1 MSTTSDVQNVAF
13 GGYFPTWCPGCGNFG
28 IWAALKT
35 AFTNLGFTPESFA
48 VVFGIGCSGNMND
61 FLWADS
67 FHALHGRAIPNA
79 VGIKIANHKLPVVVI
94 VGDGDCYGEGG
105 NHLIHAARGNHD
117 ITVIV
122 HDNRV
127 YGLTTGQVAPTALKG
142 FKAKSTPT
150 GIIEVPIN
158 PIALALTQGATF
170 VAQGFSADLNHLV
183 GLIEQSIKHKGF
195 SLVNVFQP
203 CVTFNLQNSYA
214 WYRERIYKLGDDY
227 NSSDKNCAIVKA
239 LETETKIPVGV
250 IYRTE
255 RPTYTD
261 SLPQLQEKTL
271 VQSNLTIDLEQFAS
285 DFV

>member
-1 MSTTSDVQNVAF
+1 MNTTSNTNVGFA
-13 GGYFPTWCPGCGNFG
+13 GYFPTWCPGCGNFG

-35 AFTNLGFTPESFA
+35 AFTNLGFTPENFA
-48 VVFGIGCSGNMND
+48 VIFGIGCSGNMND

-79 VGIKIANHKLPVVVI
+79 VGVKIANHKLPVIAI

-127 YGLTTGQVAPTALKG
+127 YGLTTGQVAPTAIRG
-142 FKAKSTPT
+142 FKSKSTPG

-158 PIALALTQGATF
+158 PIALATTQGATF
-170 VAQGFSADLNHLV
+170 VAQGFSGDINHLV
-183 GLIEQSIKHKGF
+183 GLIEAGIQHKGF
-195 SLVNVFQP
+195 SLINVFQP
-203 CVTFNLQNSYA
+203 CVTFNPQTGYA
-214 WYRERIYKLGDDY
+214 WYRERIYKLGYDY
-227 NSSDKNCAIVKA
+227 DPSSIENALDKAM
-239 LETETKIPVGV
+239 ETETKIPVGV
-250 IYRTE
+250 IYKTE

-261 SLPQLQEKTL
+261 SLPQLKEKTL
-271 VQSNLTIDLEQFAS
+271 VESNLTVDLDKFAS
-285 DFV
+285 DFL